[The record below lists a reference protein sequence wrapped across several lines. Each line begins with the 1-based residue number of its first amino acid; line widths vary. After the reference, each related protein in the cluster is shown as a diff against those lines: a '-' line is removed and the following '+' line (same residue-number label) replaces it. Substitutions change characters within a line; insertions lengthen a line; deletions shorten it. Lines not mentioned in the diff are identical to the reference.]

1 MRSAQRPYEH
11 GLCEMRSAQRQR
23 LHASDSS
30 QRSDAVSVRCR
41 SSRSRSPAFDA
52 SACCCRECCRDS
64 VGCMTRATSTI
75 FSSTLLV
82 SEAARPN
89 WVPFLFSFPNLI
101 REVAHPSCPLKL
113 AYTYFYVISTF
124 FSFLFFCIL
133 LSLLSFRYIFYLPSS
148 FIKTR
153 NIELAGV

>member
-52 SACCCRECCRDS
+52 SACCCRECCRDC

-75 FSSTLLV
+75 FSSTLLA

-89 WVPFLFSFPNLI
+89 WVSLLFSFPDLI
-101 REVAHPSCPLKL
+101 REVAPPSCPPKTRVYVVLRSTFSSFSFSVFYFHFYL
-113 AYTYFYVISTF
+113 LDTYF
-124 FSFLFFCIL
+124 LF
-133 LSLLSFRYIFYLPSS
+133 RLPSS
-148 FIKTR
+148 K
-153 NIELAGV
+153 LAT